1 VNTRIAVAAAISIS
15 LLAVSAAEGQ
25 TLTAI
30 DPSAGRAAG
39 INLSGKIIL
48 DTHIADIYAPGVLTP
63 LGTGDTVIWP
73 HTPNG
78 TAPMTRGAAINDS
91 GVSVG
96 QLVGDGAHRAADGT
110 ITNISE
116 PVGIHSIAPNVALA
130 INNSGVMAGSTYLSS
145 GTEISFYGIPG
156 AITGLSRPANIPGG
170 SPQFTISR
178 AYGINDA
185 GIVTGYFVKDI
196 QSTDDFPITIVGKI
210 AYLFNTN
217 NSTWTEL
224 GVGVGY
230 AINASNQV
238 AGVKFEANSA
248 AINSSCGRATIFN
261 AGTTTD
267 LGTLG
272 GTCSTALAIN
282 NEGKVVGSSQIA
294 PGSTATHAFFYNGSL
309 QDLNNLIP
317 ASDPLKA
324 TTTLTEARGINSSG
338 QIVANGYDS
347 SNPSQVRAYV
357 VHLPRVSFQNGE
369 ADFGEVAVGSESDTQ
384 IIRIN
389 NDDALDMTLGAI
401 TTTGD
406 YSQTNSCGAVL
417 MQHANCAI
425 TVKFAPQS
433 GGDHNGRL
441 TVLVNGVPYSTSLSG
456 SGAMQ
461 ASLRTSSLALHA
473 GSQFTLTWNSTAGS
487 TCVGQGPDFDTTQAG
502 VSWADSKPASG
513 AQDFIAPTAGAFVFS
528 VRCTSNG
535 QSVDSNDVSVSATW
549 PDVTVTLSPSATS
562 ITSGSAVTLTWNS
575 TAATSCASTG
585 GGANDTWPNASR
597 PASGSASI
605 VEPSAVSI
613 PTPLTFT
620 ITCTSSG
627 SGKSATI
634 QTTVTLNPAPSSS
647 GGGSGGNGGGGSG
660 AFDWLQ
666 LIFTA
671 GVLAG
676 VFARRRLQAARN

>member
-1 VNTRIAVAAAISIS
+1 VNTRIAIAAAISAS
-15 LLAVSAAEGQ
+15 LLAVSAAEAQ
-25 TLTAI
+25 SLTAI

-110 ITNISE
+110 ITNIST
-116 PVGIHSIAPNVALA
+116 PVGIHSIAPNVPLA
-130 INNSGVMAGSTYLSS
+130 INNSGVMAGATYTSAGS
-145 GTEISFYGIPG
+145 QISFYGTPG
-156 AITGLSRPANIPGG
+156 AITGFGRPAGIPG
-170 SPQFTISR
+170 PAPLFTVSR

-185 GIVTGYFVKDI
+185 GIVAGYFVKDI
-196 QSTDDFPITIVGKI
+196 PSTDNVPLSVAGKI

-217 NSTWTEL
+217 TSTWTEL
-224 GVGVGY
+224 GVGIGY

-238 AGVKFEANSA
+238 AGVKLEATSA
-248 AINSSCGRATIFN
+248 SMSADCGHAALFD

-272 GTCSTALAIN
+272 GTCSTALAISN
-282 NEGKVVGSSQIA
+282 DGKVVGSSQVA

-309 QDLNNLIP
+309 QDLNSLIP

-347 SNPSQVRAYV
+347 SNPSQIRAYV
-357 VHLPRVSFQNGE
+357 VQLPRVSFQNGE

-384 IIRIN
+384 IIRVN
-389 NDDALDMTLGAI
+389 NDDALDMNLGAI

-406 YSQTNSCGAVL
+406 FSQTNSCGAVL
-417 MQHANCAI
+417 MQHAYCAI
-425 TVKFAPQS
+425 TVKFAPRT
-433 GGDHNGRL
+433 GGNHEGRL
-441 TVLVNGVPYSTSLSG
+441 NVLVNGVPYSTSLGG
-456 SGAMQ
+456 SGTMQ
-461 ASLRTSSLALHA
+461 ASLTTSTSNLVVGAP
-473 GSQFTLTWNSTAGS
+473 FTLTWTSTAGS
-487 TCVGQGPDFDTTQAG
+487 TCVGLGPDHDTTQAG
-502 VSWADSKPASG
+502 VTWADSKPASG
-513 AQDFIAPTAGAFVFS
+513 AQDFIAPTAGTFVMS
-528 VRCTSNG
+528 VRCTSND
-535 QSVDSNDVSVSATW
+535 QSVDSNEVAITATW
-549 PDVTVTLSPSATS
+549 PDVTISLTPSATS
-562 ITSGSAVTLTWNS
+562 VISGNAVTLTWS
-575 TAATSCASTG
+575 SPAATSCASTG

-597 PASGSASI
+597 PNSGSASI

-613 PTPLTFT
+613 PTALTFT
-620 ITCTSSG
+620 LTCTSSG
-627 SGKSATI
+627 SGKTATAQAI
-634 QTTVTLNPAPSSS
+634 VTLNPAPSSS
-647 GGGSGGNGGGGSG
+647 GGGSGGSGGGSG

-676 VFARRRLQAARN
+676 VLARRRSQAARD